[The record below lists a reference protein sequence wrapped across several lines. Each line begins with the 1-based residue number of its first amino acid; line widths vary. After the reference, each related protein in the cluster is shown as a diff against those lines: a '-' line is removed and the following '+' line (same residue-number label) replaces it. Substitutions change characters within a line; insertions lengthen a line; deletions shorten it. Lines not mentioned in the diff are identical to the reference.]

1 MALMTTDAGYGRD
14 ARAPKGKPMANRV
27 QIRIEQ
33 TGPATYTALVSNL
46 SLSGRGD
53 FGLFG

>member
-14 ARAPKGKPMANRV
+14 ARAPRGKPMGNRV

-53 FGLFG
+53 FGRFG